1 MMSRLDVVTQKA
13 NRTKNQIIHI
23 LEQLTSDYQT
33 TKSERQKIAANFP
46 ASNDEFSLLEELE
59 LLTVNIRGYASQI
72 QVKGEIQN
80 QQQAVENLNHLGIF
94 DIPAVAQFYFGSNGE
109 YQSMKAYLEMLDYL
123 RLLIL
128 EYLSFSAMSSR
139 V

>member
-33 TKSERQKIAANFP
+33 TKSERQEIAAKFP
-46 ASNDEFSLLEELE
+46 VSNEEFSVLEELE

-72 QVKGEIQN
+72 QVNSEIIN
-80 QQQAVENLNHLGIF
+80 QQQAVNNLNKLAVF
-94 DIPAVAQFYFGSNGE
+94 DVPAVAQFYFGSNGE
-109 YQSMKAYLEMLDYL
+109 YQGTKAYLRMLDYL
-123 RLLIL
+123 RLLML
-128 EYLSFSAMSSR
+128 EYLSLYSISSK

>member
-1 MMSRLDVVTQKA
+1 MMSRLDVVNQKS

-33 TKSERQKIAANFP
+33 TKSERQEITAKFP
-46 ASNDEFSLLEELE
+46 ASDDEFSVLEELE

-72 QVKGEIQN
+72 QVKGEIEN
-80 QQQAVENLNHLGIF
+80 QQQAVENLTHLAVF

-109 YQSMKAYLEMLDYL
+109 YQGMKAYLEMLDYL

-128 EYLSFSAMSSR
+128 EYLNLSTMSGR
-139 V
+139 

>member
-1 MMSRLDVVTQKA
+1 MSRLDVVTQKA

-33 TKSERQKIAANFP
+33 TKSERQEIAAKFP
-46 ASNDEFSLLEELE
+46 ATNEEFSVLEEVE

-72 QVKGEIQN
+72 QVKGEIKN
-80 QQQAVENLNHLGIF
+80 QQQAADNLNHLRVF
-94 DIPAVAQFYFGSNGE
+94 DVPAVAQFYFGSNGE

-128 EYLSFSAMSSR
+128 EYLSLSAMSSR
-139 V
+139 

>member
-1 MMSRLDVVTQKA
+1 MP

-33 TKSERQKIAANFP
+33 TKSERQEIAAKLS
-46 ASNDEFSLLEELE
+46 ASNDEFLVLEELE

-72 QVKGEIQN
+72 QVKGEIEN
-80 QQQAVENLNHLGIF
+80 QQQAIDNLNHLAFF
-94 DIPAVAQFYFGSNGE
+94 DIPAIAQFYFSSNGE
-109 YQSMKAYLEMLDYL
+109 YQSMKAYFEMLDYL
-123 RLLIL
+123 RLLII
-128 EYLSFSAMSSR
+128 EYLSLSAMSSR

>member
-1 MMSRLDVVTQKA
+1 MSRLDVVTQKA

-23 LEQLTSDYQT
+23 LEQLTSDYQS
-33 TKSERQKIAANFP
+33 TKSERQEIAANFP
-46 ASNDEFSLLEELE
+46 ASNDEFSVLEELE

-72 QVKGEIQN
+72 QVKGEIEN
-80 QQQAVENLNHLGIF
+80 QQQAVEDLNHLAVF
-94 DIPAVAQFYFGSNGE
+94 DVPAIAQFYFGSNGE
-109 YQSMKAYLEMLDYL
+109 YQGTKAYLRMLDYL

-128 EYLSFSAMSSR
+128 EYLSLSAMSNR